1 MESACRKRHGV
12 NGRLDGGWS
21 ACGKTWRDERRR
33 KSWFLEFDLHAHL
46 RERWCA
52 MVRLRMVDR
61 LVTQMAD
68 RAIRV
73 GAGMMMR
80 DAAQDHHEHQ
90 QREERY
96 WNDEIPDWL
105 AFMHVVEGGRN
116 PEPYHI
122 RRWLLGANGL
132 RLGHLVYQSHSRLC
146 RVTGSKIVSQR

>member
-1 MESACRKRHGV
+1 
-12 NGRLDGGWS
+12 
-21 ACGKTWRDERRR
+21 
-33 KSWFLEFDLHAHL
+33 
-46 RERWCA
+46 

-96 WNDEIPDWL
+96 WNRQILNWSE
-105 AFMHVVEGGRN
+105 FVHVTKVGKT
-116 PEPYHI
+116 PKPYHI
-122 RRWLLGANGL
+122 GDGCEVL
-132 RLGHLVYQSHSRLC
+132 
-146 RVTGSKIVSQR
+146 TGCVWRTK